1 MTKFTEKS
9 LHSYPMAFYYAAMK
23 AMDDRT
29 AAVETALE
37 RFLTMETEFHRLFTA
52 FDVAYKNSL
61 KSQLT
66 DTIKQKDDER
76 DHNAYVME
84 RVAKLWGEK
93 LDDQSRWSSTES
105 AWRRC
110 SRTSTS
116 ARRRRW
122 WLRTRR
128 FRTWNSGSRLSWL
141 CRPTW
146 RQWD

>member
-1 MTKFTEKS
+1 MTKFTDKAMTGF
-9 LHSYPMAFYYAAMK
+9 PMAFYYAAMK

-29 AAVETALE
+29 AAVETTLE

-66 DTIKQKDDER
+66 DAIKQKDDER
-76 DHNAYVME
+76 DHIAYVME
-84 RVAKLWGEK
+84 RVAKSCGARSWTT
-93 LDDQSRWSSTES
+93 SRWPSTES

-116 ARRRRW
+116 ARRRHW
-122 WLRTRR
+122 WPRTRR
-128 FRTWNSGSRLSWL
+128 FRTWSNGSRLSWL
-141 CRPTW
+141 CRLTW
-146 RQWD
+146 RRWD